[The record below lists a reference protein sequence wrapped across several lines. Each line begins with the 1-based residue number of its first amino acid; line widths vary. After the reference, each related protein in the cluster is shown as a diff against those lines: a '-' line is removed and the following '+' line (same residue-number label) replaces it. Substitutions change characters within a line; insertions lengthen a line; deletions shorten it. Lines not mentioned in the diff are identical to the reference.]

1 MKLTRILT
9 KCAVAGV
16 LLMSVGSL
24 MAQPGGGGG
33 GFGGGGGGGGFGG
46 GGAGGFGGGG
56 GGFGGGGRGG
66 RGGGNFDPALIQAQ
80 QLDRYRQILEVTSDT
95 DWEAMV
101 PFVQK
106 AMDAQ
111 QAAMTG
117 RGGGG
122 RGGRG
127 GRGGGGTQQANPE
140 RDALQAAIDNNS
152 PPAQI
157 KILLEKY
164 QASEKAKQD
173 KYIAAQADLRKILT
187 VRQEALATLNGLLS
201 AQP

>member
-1 MKLTRILT
+1 MKLNQVLT

-46 GGAGGFGGGG
+46 GGGG

-66 RGGGNFDPALIQAQ
+66 GNFDPAQMQ
-80 QLDRYRQILEVTSDT
+80 QMQMDRYRQTLEIT
-95 DWEAMV
+95 DETEWSAIS
-101 PFVQK
+101 PLVQK
-106 AMDAQ
+106 VVDAQ

-117 RGGGG
+117 RGGRGG
-122 RGGRG
+122 GGRG
-127 GRGGGGTQQANPE
+127 GRGGGGGGFGGQQQPNPE
-140 RDALQAAIDNNS
+140 RDALQAAIEANA
-152 PPAQI
+152 PPGQI
-157 KILLEKY
+157 KDLLAKY

-173 KYIAAQADLRKILT
+173 KYLAAQAELRKVLS
-187 VRQEALATLNGLLS
+187 VRQEALAVLNGLLS
-201 AQP
+201 PQ